1 MKSFKRLNS
10 SYRIRTALMVVYTLI
25 LIFNVISMLVY
36 YHWSL
41 WIYLALSVSCY
52 VQLLI
57 EYVIDRND
65 GKFY

>member
-1 MKSFKRLNS
+1 MKSFKRFNNN
-10 SYRIRTALMVVYTLI
+10 YRARSALMVFYTLI
-25 LIFNVISMLVY
+25 LVFNVISIVMY

-41 WIYLALSVSCY
+41 WIYLALSAACY
-52 VQLLI
+52 AQLLI